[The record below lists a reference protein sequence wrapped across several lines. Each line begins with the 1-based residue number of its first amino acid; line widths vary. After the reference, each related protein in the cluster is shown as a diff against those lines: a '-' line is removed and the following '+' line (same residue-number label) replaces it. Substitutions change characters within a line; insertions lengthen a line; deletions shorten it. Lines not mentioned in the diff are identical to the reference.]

1 MGRPALLF
9 VLEVN
14 DLADSTKK
22 TKRNAREALRQL
34 CGSWPKPIA
43 EGLGLTVWDVRFVKE
58 GALWYLR
65 IFIDKPE
72 GVGIED
78 CEAMSRA
85 VNGPLDAL
93 DPIDGSYCL
102 EVSSPGINRELTRPE
117 HFEAFL
123 DCFVIAKLIRPL
135 PDGTREVGGILRA
148 RNDDGSVTLQTG
160 EDEAE
165 TTTIAPGGP
174 GVRAG
179 DGGRFSGGCVI

>member
-1 MGRPALLF
+1 MAGSKPSKNRRPGNTAAA
-9 VLEVN
+9 VWK
-14 DLADSTKK
+14 LA
-22 TKRNAREALRQL
+22 Q
-34 CGSWPKPIA
+34 PIA

-85 VNGPLDAL
+85 VNGPLDQL
-93 DPIDGSYCL
+93 DPIEQSYCL

-135 PDGTREVGGILRA
+135 EDGSREVGGILRS
-148 RNDDGSVTLQTG
+148 RNEDGSVLLQIGEEETETMTIAAKDLVSVRVMEDDFL
-160 EDEAE
+160 EDE
-165 TTTIAPGGP
+165 
-174 GVRAG
+174 
-179 DGGRFSGGCVI
+179 

>member
-14 DLADSTKK
+14 DLADSKK
-22 TKRNAREALRQL
+22 NKKKRQGGTAAAVWKLAQ
-34 CGSWPKPIA
+34 PIA

-85 VNGPLDAL
+85 VNGPLDEL
-93 DPIDGSYCL
+93 DPTDGSYCL

-165 TTTIAPGGP
+165 TTTIASGDLVS
-174 GVRAG
+174 VRVMEEDFLEDA
-179 DGGRFSGGCVI
+179 

>member
-1 MGRPALLF
+1 MAGSKPSKSRRPGNTAAA
-9 VLEVN
+9 VWK
-14 DLADSTKK
+14 LA
-22 TKRNAREALRQL
+22 Q
-34 CGSWPKPIA
+34 PIA

-85 VNGPLDAL
+85 VNGPLDQL
-93 DPIDGSYCL
+93 DPIEQSYCL

-135 PDGTREVGGILRA
+135 EDGSREVGGILRS
-148 RNDDGSVTLQTG
+148 RNEDGSVLLQIGEEETETMTIAAKDLVSVRVMEDDFL
-160 EDEAE
+160 EDE
-165 TTTIAPGGP
+165 
-174 GVRAG
+174 
-179 DGGRFSGGCVI
+179 

>member
-14 DLADSTKK
+14 DLADSKK
-22 TKRNAREALRQL
+22 NKKKRQGGTAAAVWKLAQP
-34 CGSWPKPIA
+34 SA
-43 EGLGLTVWDVRFVKE
+43 EGLSLTVWDVRFVKE

-85 VNGPLDAL
+85 VNGPLDEL

-102 EVSSPGINRELTRPE
+102 EVSSPGLGRQLKKDKDFQRSLGEKVECKLYKAVDKQKEFEGILKDFTEETVTLAADSGDVVINRS
-117 HFEAFL
+117 
-123 DCFVIAKLIRPL
+123 DIAAIRL
-135 PDGTREVGGILRA
+135 AID
-148 RNDDGSVTLQTG
+148 
-160 EDEAE
+160 
-165 TTTIAPGGP
+165 
-174 GVRAG
+174 
-179 DGGRFSGGCVI
+179 F

>member
-1 MGRPALLF
+1 MAGSKPSKSRRPGNTAAA
-9 VLEVN
+9 VWK
-14 DLADSTKK
+14 LA
-22 TKRNAREALRQL
+22 Q
-34 CGSWPKPIA
+34 PIA

-85 VNGPLDAL
+85 VNSPLDQL
-93 DPIDGSYCL
+93 DPIEQSYCL

-135 PDGTREVGGILRA
+135 EDGSREVGGILRS
-148 RNDDGSVTLQTG
+148 RNEDGSVLLQIGEEETETMTIAAKDLVSVRVMEDDFL
-160 EDEAE
+160 EDE
-165 TTTIAPGGP
+165 
-174 GVRAG
+174 
-179 DGGRFSGGCVI
+179 

>member
-1 MGRPALLF
+1 MAGSKPSKSRRPGNTAAA
-9 VLEVN
+9 VWK
-14 DLADSTKK
+14 LA
-22 TKRNAREALRQL
+22 Q
-34 CGSWPKPIA
+34 PIA

-85 VNGPLDAL
+85 VNGPLDQL
-93 DPIDGSYCL
+93 DPIEQSYCL

-135 PDGTREVGGILRA
+135 EDGSREVGGILRS
-148 RNDDGSVTLQTG
+148 RNEDGSVLLQTG
-160 EDEAE
+160 EEE
-165 TTTIAPGGP
+165 TETMTIAAKDLVS
-174 GVRAG
+174 VRVME
-179 DGGRFSGGCVI
+179 DDFLEDE

>member
-1 MGRPALLF
+1 MAGSKPSKNRRPGNTASA
-9 VLEVN
+9 VWK
-14 DLADSTKK
+14 LA
-22 TKRNAREALRQL
+22 Q
-34 CGSWPKPIA
+34 PIA
-43 EGLGLTVWDVRFVKE
+43 ESLGLTVWDVRFVKE

-85 VNGPLDAL
+85 VNGPLDEL
-93 DPIDGSYCL
+93 DPIEQSYCL

-135 PDGTREVGGILRA
+135 EDGSREVGGILRS
-148 RNDDGSVTLQTG
+148 RNEDGSVLLQTG
-160 EDEAE
+160 EEE
-165 TTTIAPGGP
+165 TETMTIAAKDLVS
-174 GVRAG
+174 VRVME
-179 DGGRFSGGCVI
+179 DDFLEDE